1 MSTGLAGR
9 PLAQKLF
16 ATRADFARSE
26 MNQRRQGRA
35 GIPTVRRLKMDFGI
49 FYEIQVNSPLKYRE
63 REYQAFHDVMNQ
75 VVFAEQCGFTNF
87 WTVEHHFQ
95 VGFAHSSAPE
105 VLYGAISQRTSV
117 IRIGHA
123 VVLLPY
129 PYNHPIRVA
138 ERVATL
144 DILSNGRVEVG
155 TGRSATQVELG
166 GFGIP
171 YRETRARWEEAL
183 DVITTIWKS
192 KDGTFSYK
200 GKYFDIPERTVV
212 PMPIQKP
219 HPPMWVACT
228 GEDTHELAG
237 KLGLGLLSFTLLVA
251 PEKLGR
257 RVESYR
263 NAIKTAKPYG
273 AFVNNKAG
281 AFSMV
286 HLADT
291 DKQAREEAER
301 SFMSYVNTT
310 LRVNS
315 AVIEAKK
322 TGVDPKESPRSL
334 VPDLPKQYEGL
345 DPSKVTIDSL
355 IEHGMCICGSP
366 DSAIRQLERL
376 QQAAHLDQFLA
387 MMQFWAIPHEKTMH
401 AIDLFGKYVI
411 PHFRENGR
419 TATAAAGGGA

>member
-1 MSTGLAGR
+1 
-9 PLAQKLF
+9 
-16 ATRADFARSE
+16 
-26 MNQRRQGRA
+26 
-35 GIPTVRRLKMDFGI
+35 MDFGI
-49 FYEIQVNSPLKYRE
+49 FYEIQVNSPLKHRE

-75 VVFAEQCGFTNF
+75 VVRAEEAGFTHF

-105 VLYGAISQRTSV
+105 VLYGAISQRTSK

-123 VVLLPY
+123 VVLLPF
-129 PYNHPIRVA
+129 PYNHPVRVA

-171 YRETRARWEEAL
+171 YKETRARWEEAL
-183 DVITTIWKS
+183 EVITKIWKS
-192 KDGTFSYK
+192 PDGTFAHK
-200 GKYFDIPERTVV
+200 GQYYDIPERTVV

-237 KLGLGLLSFTLLVA
+237 RLGLGLLSFTLLVSPA
-251 PEKLGR
+251 KLGQ
-257 RVESYR
+257 RVRAYR
-263 NAIKTAKPYG
+263 AAVKQAKPYG

-281 AFSMV
+281 AFALTHV
-286 HLADT
+286 ADT
-291 DKQAREEAER
+291 DKQAREEADR
-301 SFMSYVNTT
+301 AFMSYVNTT

-322 TGVDPKESPRSL
+322 TGIDPKETPGAPL
-334 VPDLPKQYEGL
+334 PDLPRQYEGL

-355 IEHGMCICGSP
+355 VDNGMCVCGSP
-366 DSAIRQLERL
+366 DTVIKQLERL
-376 QQAAHLDQFLA
+376 QKEAQLDQFLA
-387 MMQFWAIPHEKTMH
+387 MMQFWSIPHEKTMH

-411 PHFRENGR
+411 PHFAGQNGAAR
-419 TATAAAGGGA
+419 AAASD

>member
-1 MSTGLAGR
+1 
-9 PLAQKLF
+9 
-16 ATRADFARSE
+16 
-26 MNQRRQGRA
+26 
-35 GIPTVRRLKMDFGI
+35 MDFGI
-49 FYEIQVNSPLKYRE
+49 FYEIQVASPLKHRE

-75 VVFAEQCGFTNF
+75 VVRAEEMGFTHF

-95 VGFAHSSAPE
+95 VGFAHASAPE
-105 VLYGAISQRTSV
+105 VLYGAISQRTSK

-123 VVLLPY
+123 VVLLPF
-129 PYNHPIRVA
+129 PYNHPIRIA
-138 ERVATL
+138 ERIATL

-171 YRETRARWEEAL
+171 YKETRARWEEAL
-183 DVITTIWKS
+183 DIITTIWKS
-192 KDGTFSYK
+192 NDGTFSYK

-237 KLGLGLLSFTLLVA
+237 RLGLGLLSFTLLVS
-251 PEKLGR
+251 PEKLGQ
-257 RVESYR
+257 RVRAYR
-263 NAIKTAKPYG
+263 AAAKNAKPYG

-281 AFSMV
+281 AFALTHV
-286 HLADT
+286 ADT
-291 DKQAREEAER
+291 DKQARDEADR
-301 SFMSYVNTT
+301 AFMSYVNTT
-310 LRVNS
+310 LRVNA

-322 TGVDPKESPRSL
+322 SGIDPKETPGAPL
-334 VPDLPKQYEGL
+334 PDLPKQYEGL

-366 DSAIRQLERL
+366 DTVVRQIERL
-376 QQAAHLDQFLA
+376 QKEAQLDQFLA

-411 PHFRENGR
+411 PHFRS
-419 TATAAAGGGA
+419 ASPSQSAAAAGAA

>member
-1 MSTGLAGR
+1 
-9 PLAQKLF
+9 
-16 ATRADFARSE
+16 
-26 MNQRRQGRA
+26 
-35 GIPTVRRLKMDFGI
+35 MDFGI
-49 FYEIQVNSPLKYRE
+49 FYEIQVNSPLKHRE

-75 VVFAEQCGFTNF
+75 VVRAEEVGFTHF

-105 VLYGAISQRTSV
+105 VLYGAISQRTSK

-123 VVLLPY
+123 VVLLPF
-129 PYNHPIRVA
+129 PYNHPIRIA

-155 TGRSATQVELG
+155 TGRSITQVELG

-171 YRETRARWEEAL
+171 YKETRARWEEAI
-183 DVITTIWKS
+183 DIITTIWKS
-192 KDGTFSYK
+192 QDGTFRYK

-219 HPPMWVACT
+219 HPPLWVACT
-228 GEDTHELAG
+228 SDETHEMAG
-237 KLGLGLLSFTLLVA
+237 KLGLGLLSFTLLVT
-251 PEKLGR
+251 PERLGQ
-257 RVESYR
+257 RVRGYR

-273 AFVNNKAG
+273 AFVNNRAG
-281 AFSMV
+281 AFAMTHV
-286 HLADT
+286 ADT

-310 LRVNS
+310 LVAN
-315 AVIEAKK
+315 APVLEAKK
-322 TGVDPKESPRSL
+322 TGIDPTESGRLAAPQ
-334 VPDLPKQYEGL
+334 LPKQYEGL
-345 DPSKVTIDSL
+345 DPSKVTLDSL

-366 DSAIRQLERL
+366 DTVILQLERI
-376 QQAAHLDQFLA
+376 QKEAQLDQFLA

-401 AIDLFGKYVI
+401 AIELFGKYVI
-411 PHFRENGR
+411 PHFRGSER
-419 TATAAAGGGA
+419 TTSAAAGGGAA

>member
-1 MSTGLAGR
+1 
-9 PLAQKLF
+9 
-16 ATRADFARSE
+16 
-26 MNQRRQGRA
+26 
-35 GIPTVRRLKMDFGI
+35 MDFGI
-49 FYEIQVNSPLKYRE
+49 FYEIQVASPLKHRE

-75 VVFAEQCGFTNF
+75 VVHAEEMGFTHF

-105 VLYGAISQRTSV
+105 VLYGAISQRTSK

-123 VVLLPY
+123 VVLLPF
-129 PYNHPIRVA
+129 PYNHPIRIA

-183 DVITTIWKS
+183 EVITKIWKS
-192 KDGTFSYK
+192 SDGTFSHK
-200 GKYFDIPERTVV
+200 GLYFDIPERTVV

-237 KLGLGLLSFTLLVA
+237 RLGLGLLSFTLLVS
-251 PEKLGR
+251 PEKLGQ
-257 RVESYR
+257 RVRAYR
-263 NAIKTAKPYG
+263 AAVQNAKPYG

-281 AFSMV
+281 AFALTHV
-286 HLADT
+286 ADT
-291 DKQAREEAER
+291 DKQAREEADR
-301 SFMSYVNTT
+301 AFMSYVNTT
-310 LRVNS
+310 LRVNA

-322 TGVDPKESPRSL
+322 TGIDPTETPGAPL
-334 VPDLPKQYEGL
+334 PELPKQYEGL

-355 IEHGMCICGSP
+355 IQHGMCICGSP
-366 DSAIRQLERL
+366 DTVIRQLERL
-376 QQAAHLDQFLA
+376 YKETQLDQFLA
-387 MMQFWAIPHEKTMH
+387 MMQFWAIPHAKTMH
-401 AIDLFGKYVI
+401 AIELFGKHVI
-411 PHFRENGR
+411 PHFRKIAP
-419 TATAAAGGGA
+419 TQSAAAGA